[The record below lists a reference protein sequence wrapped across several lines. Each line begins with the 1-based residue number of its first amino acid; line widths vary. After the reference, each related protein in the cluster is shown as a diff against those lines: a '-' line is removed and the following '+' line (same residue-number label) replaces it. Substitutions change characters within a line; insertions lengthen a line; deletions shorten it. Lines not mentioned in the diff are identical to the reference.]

1 MVNLRKL
8 VDNHLKA
15 PKAFFEWCERQIPVY
30 HWENKEKKIIS
41 SNREGGILVKK
52 RLTKKT
58 RLSFCGGFFPFAI
71 ILCSSKRIEIQS
83 WSYWQDIKD
92 GQEELEFRLTNIEVL
107 TNNHHYKLYQ
117 FNDGRVAEGLIPNY
131 SSLGGAYQNTK
142 FFPNNWIGSLQK
154 RSELRY
160 IHLAPSMDFRRLPR
174 IYKFRKEIEYCQ
186 KINAINLEADII
198 YQYAD
203 MRCVNMNWLKKN
215 KAILK
220 NSTRSFGYF
229 KLKEEIEKRGGKLVE
244 GIEYHLTHRDI
255 RDIPSGVG
263 LVSFQNWYLKNKIA
277 RFSDYEDYLSMLS
290 EMDIP
295 IVGKNRIMPTNFKKA
310 HDDLVLVYNQWKQAK
325 KAEEEKKK
333 NLQYEKRL
341 KELLELETQIGDFL
355 FVVPHSLSEIVKE
368 GAELHHC
375 VATYIDR
382 HFTGKTTI
390 IFVRAVDVPDKPLYT
405 LEVNKGKLVQIRG
418 KYNASPS
425 KEANEAAKQ
434 FVEWTQK
441 VA

>member
-229 KLKEEIEKRGGKLVE
+229 KLKEEIEKKRRK
-244 GIEYHLTHRDI
+244 I
-255 RDIPSGVG
+255 SGR
-263 LVSFQNWYLKNKIA
+263 N
-277 RFSDYEDYLSMLS
+277 
-290 EMDIP
+290 
-295 IVGKNRIMPTNFKKA
+295 
-310 HDDLVLVYNQWKQAK
+310 
-325 KAEEEKKK
+325 
-333 NLQYEKRL
+333 
-341 KELLELETQIGDFL
+341 
-355 FVVPHSLSEIVKE
+355 
-368 GAELHHC
+368 
-375 VATYIDR
+375 
-382 HFTGKTTI
+382 
-390 IFVRAVDVPDKPLYT
+390 
-405 LEVNKGKLVQIRG
+405 
-418 KYNASPS
+418 
-425 KEANEAAKQ
+425 
-434 FVEWTQK
+434 
-441 VA
+441 